1 MRDDAFHQRAHG
13 AVARAILEVVEL
25 TEEIH
30 RRMSRNGGHLAQAVE
45 RWAVTDRALNRFSAA
60 SGRHE
65 FLAFGQAA
73 LRNIG
78 NESGMRIAALRPG
91 NILRQL
97 YDAIANGLVT
107 GAGQRHAHQM
117 LVDESL
123 WHAIGF

>member
-30 RRMSRNGGHLAQAVE
+30 RRMSRDGRHFAQAVE
-45 RWAVTDRALNRFSAA
+45 RWTMTDHTLNRFSTA

-65 FLAFGQAA
+65 FLAFSQAA

-78 NESGMRIAALRPG
+78 NKSGMRIAALRPG

-97 YDAIANGLVT
+97 DDPV
-107 GAGQRHAHQM
+107 
-117 LVDESL
+117 
-123 WHAIGF
+123 